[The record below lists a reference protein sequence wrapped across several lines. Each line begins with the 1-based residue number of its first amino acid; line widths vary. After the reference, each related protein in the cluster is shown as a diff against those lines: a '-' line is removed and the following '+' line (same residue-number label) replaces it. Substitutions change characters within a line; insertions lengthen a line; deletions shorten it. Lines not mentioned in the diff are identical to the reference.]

1 MWPQRASPLPSA
13 LARRIERCRWERATT
28 RRRRRPRRPSD
39 AYMFSPSLHL
49 SPASL
54 LPSAVFLLRVSACV
68 PLPVWRPRPSLAT
81 PVARRSVGWS
91 VGRSLPRLSLAQTD
105 LCKWEMEPLP
115 PQPPTAA
122 AMMMMICSP
131 CVVLGSRWPPSAEA
145 ASCGRKAVALELL
158 QWRDLQTDGRRQSVC
173 ACACVGDLGL
183 EALSSER
190 PSNIFCPSSHR
201 GRIPRGKGN

>member
-13 LARRIERCRWERATT
+13 PARRIERCRWERATT

-81 PVARRSVGWS
+81 PVARRSVGPS

-105 LCKWEMEPLP
+105 LCKREMEPLP
-115 PQPPTAA
+115 PQPPTTA
-122 AMMMMICSP
+122 MMMICSP